1 MTLFIKQP
9 PSKTKFK
16 NYIVII
22 YRLHIYVN
30 RLTLILILLTSI
42 LIFSGCANT
51 KSVSVDNTKGK
62 ININDVDNLKI
73 ITLPS
78 PPKEK
83 TITKKDDVKKV
94 INLIIS
100 IKKENIKQKEH
111 IYDWYIWIET
121 DGKEKH
127 SIGFCGG
134 KVEIDNSWYKINN
147 TDIDRVEN
155 LYKELDYKEEPYPP
169 SY

>member
-1 MTLFIKQP
+1 MK
-9 PSKTKFK
+9 
-16 NYIVII
+16 
-22 YRLHIYVN
+22 R
-30 RLTLILILLTSI
+30 LILILLTSI

-62 ININDVDNLKI
+62 FNINDVDTLKI

-83 TITKKDDVKKV
+83 TITKKEDIKKV

-100 IKKENIKQKEH
+100 IKKEPIKQKED
-111 IYDWYIWIET
+111 IKGWSIWIET

-127 SIGFCGG
+127 SICFFGE
-134 KVEIDNSWYKINN
+134 KVEIDNLWYKINN
-147 TDIDRVEN
+147 NDIDKIKN
-155 LYKELDYKEEPYPP
+155 LYRELDYKEENYPP
-169 SY
+169 AY